1 MSSIGYYEIFIAT
14 NETVT
19 IHLLYDPIHYT
30 KCIGFY
36 LTEISTLFNNMGNKQ
51 SDLATLK
58 YASLYKG
65 AVANIPLAIS
75 AITYGGVL
83 GVLSAQ
89 KGVTWAEMSA
99 MNILMFAG
107 SAQFVMVDMWQAPLS
122 VVAIAIAVFI
132 INLRYLLIGA
142 SLQPIFAGH
151 PLWHKVVFMHLVADE
166 NWAVTIAEHRR
177 SGTDPLFLFGGGLLL
192 IIAWSLGT
200 LSGNLLGS
208 FISQPEKYALDFAFT
223 AVFAALTLSL
233 WRGKNDILPW
243 VIAAIVA
250 LICEKLLP
258 GKWYIVLGGLGG
270 AMISGLIEYRR
281 QQQ

>member
-1 MSSIGYYEIFIAT
+1 MMKLQTPGTTA
-14 NETVT
+14 
-19 IHLLYDPIHYT
+19 LHY
-30 KCIGFY
+30 
-36 LTEISTLFNNMGNKQ
+36 S
-51 SDLATLK
+51 
-58 YASLYKG
+58 SLYQG

-122 VVAIAIAVFI
+122 VISISIAVFI

-142 SLQPIFAGH
+142 SLQPVFADYS
-151 PLWHKVVFMHLVADE
+151 LRHKVLFMHLVADE
-166 NWAVTIAEHRR
+166 NWAVTIAEHRK
-177 SGTDPLFLFGGGLLL
+177 SGTNPFFLLGGGLLL
-192 IIAWSLGT
+192 LCAWSTGT
-200 LSGNLLGS
+200 LTGNLLGS

-233 WRGKNDILPW
+233 WRGKGDIVPW
-243 VIAAIVA
+243 TVAMAMA
-250 LICEKLLP
+250 LISEKLLP
-258 GKWYIVLGGLGG
+258 GKWYIVVGGIGG
-270 AMISGLIEYRR
+270 ALLSALIEYKRKLN
-281 QQQ
+281 